1 MHPIISIVG
10 KSDSGKTTLLE
21 GLIAELKRRDYR
33 VAVIKHSN
41 EDYELDTANKDSWRL
56 NRAGS
61 DISAIC
67 LAHKIAVFKPLEHD
81 FSPEDFSHFIS
92 WDYDI
97 ILTEGFK
104 HCRYPKI
111 EVHRTEQGSSLLSP
125 VQQLLAVVTDAP
137 LEVNVPQFSK
147 DETLEIVNLIEKN
160 MLNQNKKDNIDL
172 MINGR
177 PVPLG
182 SPLRNLLT
190 RTIIAMLSGLK
201 GIPEVKSLHLSLR
214 RKT

>member
-1 MHPIISIVG
+1 MHPIISIIG
-10 KSDSGKTTLLE
+10 KSESGKTTLLE
-21 GLIAELKRRDYR
+21 SLIAELKRRDYR
-33 VAVIKHSN
+33 VAVIKHSD
-41 EDYELDTANKDSWRL
+41 EDYELDTVNKDSWRL
-56 NRAGS
+56 SQAGS

-67 LAHKIAVFKPLEHD
+67 VAHKMAVFKPLEQD

-104 HCRYPKI
+104 HSRYPKI
-111 EVHRTEQGSSLLSP
+111 EVHRTEQGSALLSP
-125 VQQLLAVVTDAP
+125 VQQLLAVVTDSP

-147 DETLEIVNLIEKN
+147 DDTLEIVNLIEKN
-160 MLNQNKKDNIDL
+160 MLSQNKKDNIDL
-172 MINGR
+172 MINES

-182 SPLRNLLT
+182 APLRNLLT

-201 GIPEVKSLHLSLR
+201 GIPEVKSLRLSLR